1 MLDWFTPFTLFC
13 GLGLCIA
20 YALLGASWLVMKSEN
35 ALHRNMRVTARGLL
49 LALLAVIV
57 AISIWTPL
65 AQTVPSPS
73 AGLACQISSSCCRY
87 RCWSRR

>member
-1 MLDWFTPFTLFC
+1 VVGAVINGFAVSGRSFSGGMFDWLTPFTLFC

-20 YALLGASWLVMKSEN
+20 YALLGACWLVMKSEN

-49 LALLAVIV
+49 LALLAAIV

-65 AQTVPSPS
+65 A
-73 AGLACQISSSCCRY
+73 
-87 RCWSRR
+87 